1 MRSFQINRHH
11 SEDCG
16 VDGSECKSQIFV
28 ILQLKIKTG
37 LESECIK
44 ELNNLLSDTR
54 AFEGCKALYFV
65 QNQDDLS
72 NLEFI
77 EKWDSKEHYEKYLQW
92 RVESGVMGAFSSKY
106 LDEEPVWRYFNLVS
120 EF

>member
-1 MRSFQINRHH
+1 MSSFQLNRHH
-11 SEDCG
+11 SENCG
-16 VDGSECKSQIFV
+16 ADGFEYKSQIFV
-28 ILQLKIKTG
+28 ILQLKIKKG
-37 LESECIK
+37 LESECIE
-44 ELNNLLSDTR
+44 ELNILLKDTR
-54 AFEGCKALYFV
+54 AYEGCKALYFV
-65 QNQDDLS
+65 QNQNDLS

-106 LDEEPVWRYFNLVS
+106 LDEEPVWRYFDLVS